1 MSQRRSSSSSGKG
14 DETSDLLDMKALA
27 ARARAQTGSHPVLP
41 QNPAELSGVRP
52 RRDSVIG
59 ARLTPPPRP
68 TGGQLPNW
76 FWGVLGFLSVLLVGF
91 GALFVLGRS
100 GRLAPYLEDVA
111 PAVAAAPPV
120 AEVAPAAVPAGEP
133 GDPAKTAPHEAKV
146 AEPTPAAAEPAPS
159 APPAAAE
166 PAPAVPAP
174 VPPAVAPAPVAA
186 ATPPPAHETSAPRAH
201 EHASGAFK
209 ARAGKDQPA
218 AAGDQA
224 QGQADEADDDAPEP
238 KAAPAA
244 KPARGSAAA
253 KPAAADD
260 GDDDQS
266 APGQDAVEAALDAL
280 SSRVRGCFVKYQIK
294 GTARVRLVA
303 TPAGTAQSVNVTG
316 DFEDTPTG
324 LCVEAVV
331 SGAKLPTFKGP
342 PLKLSQ
348 SYQLR

>member
-59 ARLTPPPRP
+59 ARLTPPPRA
-68 TGGQLPNW
+68 TSGQLPNW
-76 FWGVLGFLSVLLVGF
+76 FWGVLGCLSVLLVGF
-91 GALFVLGRS
+91 GALFMLGRS
-100 GRLAPYLEDVA
+100 GKLAPYLEDLA
-111 PAVAAAPPV
+111 PGAAAAPPV
-120 AEVAPAAVPAGEP
+120 AEAAPTPAPEPVAPAPAAAEP
-133 GDPAKTAPHEAKV
+133 EAPAKAAPHEAKV
-146 AEPTPAAAEPAPS
+146 AEPAPVVAAEPAPVAS
-159 APPAAAE
+159 AEAAPSA
-166 PAPAVPAP
+166 A
-174 VPPAVAPAPVAA
+174 APAPVAA
-186 ATPPPAHETSAPRAH
+186 PAHEPAAPKAPAH
-201 EHASGAFK
+201 ERAKSHAPKNQA
-209 ARAGKDQPA
+209 APA
-218 AAGDQA
+218 AASDQPQA
-224 QGQADEADDDAPEP
+224 QSDETSDDAPEA
-238 KAAPAA
+238 KAPALA
-244 KPARGSAAA
+244 KPARAPAAA

-260 GDDDQS
+260 NGDDDQS
-266 APGQDAVEAALDAL
+266 VPGQDAVEAALDAL

-324 LCVEAVV
+324 MCIEAII
-331 SGAKLPTFKGP
+331 SGAKLPTFKGAP
-342 PLKLSQ
+342 VKLSQ